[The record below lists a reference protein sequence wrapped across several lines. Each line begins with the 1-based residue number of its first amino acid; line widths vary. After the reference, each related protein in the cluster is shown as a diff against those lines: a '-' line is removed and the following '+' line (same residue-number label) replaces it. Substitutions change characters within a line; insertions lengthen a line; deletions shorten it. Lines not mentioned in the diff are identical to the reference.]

1 MPPPASR
8 EPSRRNDQAGGRAL
22 ARLRTREACQLRPD
36 PEQHEH
42 PRACRNQPALN
53 NYLAIR
59 RQLGFPLVK
68 DGRRLEAF
76 VSFLD
81 DAGATR
87 ITSELALE
95 WARRPGEAHRY
106 HCRQR
111 LTIVRGFARYLA
123 AIDPDSEVPSA
134 DLLPARY
141 SRRAPYIYSPEE
153 ITALMAAARALTP
166 PLHGAGIETVIG
178 LLAASGARIGE
189 TLALDRENV
198 DLDDGILHVRAAKH
212 SRQREIPLHQSTTQ
226 ALARYARL
234 RDRQV
239 PRPQTPAFFLDPR
252 GRRLTSWSVQQAFRE
267 LIQQAGLEG
276 SGPRRRPRLH
286 DLRHTMAVRT
296 LLGWYR
302 AGEDVDRKMPLL
314 STYLGHTNPVHT
326 YWYLQAVPEL
336 LQLVSGRLDQLQQK
350 EELS

>member
-1 MPPPASR
+1 MSHLGQALQDYLML
-8 EPSRRNDQAGGRAL
+8 RRR
-22 ARLRTREACQLRPD
+22 
-36 PEQHEH
+36 
-42 PRACRNQPALN
+42 
-53 NYLAIR
+53 
-59 RQLGFPLVK
+59 LGFALVK
-68 DGRRLEAF
+68 DGRRLEGF
-76 VSFLD
+76 VGFLE

-87 ITSELALE
+87 ITSELALA

-141 SRRAPYIYSPEE
+141 SRRPPYIYSPEE

-198 DLDDGILHVRAAKH
+198 DLDEGILHVRAAKH
-212 SRQREIPLHQSTTQ
+212 SRQREIPLHQSTSQ
-226 ALARYARL
+226 ALRRYARL
-234 RDRQV
+234 RDHQV
-239 PRPQTPAFFLDPR
+239 PRPLTPAFFLDAR
-252 GRRLTSWSVQQAFRE
+252 GGRLMTWDVERAFRK
-267 LIQQAGLEG
+267 LIQQTGLEG
-276 SGPRRRPRLH
+276 SGPRRPARLH

-302 AGEDVDRKMPLL
+302 TGEDVDRKMPLL

-336 LQLVSGRLDQLQQK
+336 LQLVSARLDELQK
-350 EELS
+350 EELT

>member
-1 MPPPASR
+1 MSPLGQALQDYLML
-8 EPSRRNDQAGGRAL
+8 RRR
-22 ARLRTREACQLRPD
+22 
-36 PEQHEH
+36 
-42 PRACRNQPALN
+42 
-53 NYLAIR
+53 
-59 RQLGFPLVK
+59 LGFALVK

-76 VSFLD
+76 VEFLE

-87 ITSELALE
+87 ITSELALA

-123 AIDPDSEVPSA
+123 AIDPDSEVPAA

-141 SRRAPYIYSPEE
+141 SRRPPYIYSPEE

-178 LLAASGARIGE
+178 LLGASGARIGE
-189 TLALDRENV
+189 TLALERSDV
-198 DLDDGILHVRAAKH
+198 DLDDGILHVRVAKH

-226 ALARYARL
+226 ALHRYARL

-239 PRPQTPAFFLDPR
+239 PRPLTSAFFLDVR
-252 GRRLTSWSVQQAFRE
+252 GGRLMTWDVERAFRK
-267 LIQQAGLEG
+267 LIQQTGLEG
-276 SGPRRRPRLH
+276 CGARRRPHLH

-336 LQLVSGRLDQLQQK
+336 LQLVSGRLDALQK